1 MAVDISTSSAIFLF
15 LLLIGV
21 LYQKFFAREVD
32 AKFTLEEQEIHDHY
46 LETEGKLES
55 LHTAPAGSRRFNRR
69 TCFR

>member
-32 AKFTLEEQEIHDHY
+32 AKFTPEEQEIHDHY
-46 LETEGKLES
+46 AHG
-55 LHTAPAGSRRFNRR
+55 
-69 TCFR
+69 TCRIQKI